1 MTPKLIY
8 KFNTVPI
15 KIPADFL
22 VETDSL
28 ILKCIWNHEDP
39 EISKK
44 VLKRTNN
51 IAGINQGL
59 NFAVKKLK
67 ALLGRVDTIVRGLL
81 DCRAVYECRL

>member
-1 MTPKLIY
+1 MIY

-28 ILKCIWNHEDP
+28 ILKCIWNHEEP
-39 EISKK
+39 EISKE

-51 IAGINQGL
+51 IASVNQGL
-59 NFAVKKLK
+59 NFAVKQLK
-67 ALLGRVDTIVRGLL
+67 ALLGRLDITVRGPL
-81 DCRAVYECRL
+81 DHGAVFECRC